1 MSGHTERTHVDAA
14 FCLTRLRSLR
24 RLPAQT
30 KSESYYL
37 QTSGANVTQR
47 VLYPLHSTRTW
58 TYTLDTPS
66 YLDDTTANTVK
77 PQGS

>member
-1 MSGHTERTHVDAA
+1 MLMLL
-14 FCLTRLRSLR
+14 FCLTRLQSLR

-30 KSESYYL
+30 KSEFYYL

-47 VLYPLHSTRTW
+47 VLYSLHSTRTW
-58 TYTLDTPS
+58 TCTLDIPS
-66 YLDDTTANTVK
+66 YLEDTTANAVK